1 MISSLHGTVL
11 STGVPAAGAD
21 HVVIDVGGVGFF
33 VFVPADV
40 AHTARVGEN
49 LRLHTNLIVR
59 EDALTL
65 YGFAEPLELEVF
77 TQLLS
82 VTGVGPKSAL
92 GVLGHLT
99 VDQIATAVAD
109 DDDAPFRRVSGI
121 GPKTAK
127 LIVVQLAGKLQPPA
141 AGGGVSG
148 KPVADAVVAQ
158 VTAALVGLGW
168 SEKVAG
174 EAAIETAEAA
184 SDADRSSVSAL
195 LRQALAALGPARA
208 GGARV

>member
-1 MISSLHGTVL
+1 MISSLHGSVL
-11 STGVPAAGAD
+11 VTGAD

-33 VFVPADV
+33 VYVPGDV

-49 LRLHTNLIVR
+49 LRLHTSLIVR
-59 EDALTL
+59 DDALTL

-141 AGGGVSG
+141 STGAGRSTPGS
-148 KPVADAVVAQ
+148 DAVVAQ

-168 SEKVAG
+168 SEKVAN
-174 EAAIETAEAA
+174 EAATETADAA
-184 SDADRSSVSAL
+184 SDADRSSVPAL
-195 LRQALAALGPARA
+195 LRHALAALGPAKS
-208 GGARV
+208 GGTRG